1 VRWQEEI
8 FGEMLQTDFKQKCV
22 TSWTK
27 LFVTNEVQFTDNA
40 IGNSKMQDITDVVRI
55 LRNFS

>member
-1 VRWQEEI
+1 MSWKG
-8 FGEMLQTDFKQKCV
+8 FTDFKQKCV
-22 TSWTK
+22 TNWTK
-27 LFVTNEVQFTDNA
+27 LFVANEVQFTDNA